1 MSTSAP
7 PPRTSGLAQD
17 DSAEQSAVGAPSPS
31 ASETDLGV
39 VVGADERR
47 HEGDVDAIATRL
59 GMDVGRLRPTEA
71 RRMFREGVV
80 TPTAGWSAGF
90 AQANLIS
97 VPRDIA
103 FDVRDIRAGYNFSRR
118 VPLEPSADLVGI
130 CTVYAATKDAPRV
143 RSSALFLNKSEG
155 ERSELKP
162 ALAPTE
168 DKTGGCFA
176 FAR

>member
-1 MSTSAP
+1 MI
-7 PPRTSGLAQD
+7 RIGLAALVFSSVA
-17 DSAEQSAVGAPSPS
+17 SAEDIAVEPLAPAAPEAAVALPEAKLDTKAVIVADKRIEISAQWTSDQGPIY
-31 ASETDLGV
+31 L
-39 VVGADERR
+39 ERIF
-47 HEGDVDAIATRL
+47 VYFL
-59 GMDVGRLRPTEA
+59 MDDGQIV
-71 RRMFREGVV
+71 
-80 TPTAGWSAGF
+80 
-90 AQANLIS
+90 
-97 VPRDIA
+97 RDIA

-118 VPLEPSADLVGI
+118 MPLEPSADLVGI

-162 ALAPTE
+162 APAPTE